1 MWALVLHDNKL
12 EAQERSMTD
21 TIAAI
26 DPVAPIDWAI
36 SIPLPSY
43 HHLHG
48 SSKRVNGVPLSS
60 YQ

>member
-1 MWALVLHDNKL
+1 M
-12 EAQERSMTD
+12 D

-26 DPVAPIDWAI
+26 DPVAPIDRVI

-43 HHLHG
+43 HCLHG